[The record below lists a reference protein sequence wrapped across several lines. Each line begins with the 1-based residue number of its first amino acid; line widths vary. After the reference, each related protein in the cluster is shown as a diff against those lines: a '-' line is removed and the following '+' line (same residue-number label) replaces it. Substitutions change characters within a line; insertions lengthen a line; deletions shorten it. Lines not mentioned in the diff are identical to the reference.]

1 MGSDLKARS
10 EKMEIILLSKSPG
23 SNGPIQIGHFAVVVF
38 SVFLLGLAAV
48 TAYVSFK
55 AGQLDVEMR
64 PDFSKALVQEQIRQ
78 QQVQVELAIGDAQL
92 NVNALALRLGEMQAD
107 LIRLDALGERLV
119 DMAQLDA
126 KEFDFSA
133 RPAMGGPRNPGL
145 IQARAIPDFV
155 VSLEVLARQLEDRGP
170 KLAVLEELL
179 MSEQLQKQIHPGGR
193 PVETGW
199 MSSGYGYRADPLSGK
214 RAFHF
219 GADFAG
225 PSGSPVLAVASGVV
239 TNSRYREG
247 MGNMVGI
254 NHGGGYVTRYAHN
267 KKNLV
272 KVGDT
277 VKKGQKIAIMGNSGR
292 STGPHVHFEVLHDGK
307 PVNPLKYVR
316 SKS

>member
-1 MGSDLKARS
+1 
-10 EKMEIILLSKSPG
+10 MEIILLPKTPG
-23 SNGPIQIGHFAVVVF
+23 SNGPIRIGRLALAFF
-38 SVFLLGLAAV
+38 SVFLLGLAGL

-55 AGQLDVEMR
+55 AGQLDVQMR

-78 QQVQVELAIGDAQL
+78 QQVQVERAIGDAQS
-92 NVNALALRLGEMQAD
+92 NVNALAIRLGEMQAD

-119 DMAQLDA
+119 DMANLDA
-126 KEFDFSA
+126 KEFDFSVQ
-133 RPAMGGPRNPGL
+133 PAMGGPHNPGS
-145 IQARAIPDFV
+145 IVAQTIPDFV
-155 VSLEVLARQLEDRGP
+155 VSLEELAELLEDRGP

-193 PVETGW
+193 PVQTGW
-199 MSSGYGYRADPLSGK
+199 MSSGYGYRTDPLSGK
-214 RAFHF
+214 RAFHS

-225 PSGSPVLAVASGVV
+225 PPGSPVLAVASGVV

-247 MGNMVGI
+247 MGNTVEI

-272 KVGDT
+272 KVGET
-277 VKKGQKIAIMGNSGR
+277 VKKGQKIAVMGNTGR

-307 PVNPLKYVR
+307 SVNPLKYVR